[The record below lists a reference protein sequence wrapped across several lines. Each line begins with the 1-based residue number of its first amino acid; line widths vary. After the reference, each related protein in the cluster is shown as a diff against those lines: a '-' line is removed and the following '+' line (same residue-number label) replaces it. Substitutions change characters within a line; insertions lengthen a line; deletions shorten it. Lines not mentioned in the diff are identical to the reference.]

1 MSYKYRSLSKYLQ
14 ESDKDM
20 LRKTFKEVESLIE
33 GKLPLSAW
41 EHRAWWSNS
50 TTHSHAR
57 HGWLDAGYETAQVD
71 LDKEELIFVRQ
82 SAPSVYAQI
91 HQKKKSSRA
100 HRSRSRNPASL
111 DAMLA
116 EVVREAGG
124 VENLH
129 VIVEAIQQYI
139 AGDLLETEL
148 GQVLRRHWPRG
159 I

>member
-33 GKLPLSAW
+33 GKLPGSAW
-41 EHRAWWSNS
+41 DHRAWWSNS

-71 LDKEELIFVRQ
+71 LEKGELVFIRQ
-82 SAPSVYAQI
+82 SAPSVFAQN

-116 EVVREAGG
+116 ELVRDAGG

-129 VIVEAIQQYI
+129 VIAEAIQQYI